1 MNDQSIPD
9 WVYETLRNDD
19 LRVYENS
26 NGKVIISQ
34 VSERHKED
42 IMTPQ
47 AIISF
52 LKSIKKKPVVMHP
65 RIFALGRH
73 VPKRD
78 VIAVLSERVE
88 VKTCLTCVHLGDN
101 QHCERIEC
109 QGFSGWDRGVRP

>member
-1 MNDQSIPD
+1 MNDHIIPD
-9 WVYETLRNDD
+9 WVYETLKNDD

-26 NGKVIISQ
+26 NGKVIITQ

-73 VPKRD
+73 VPKKD
-78 VIAVLSERVE
+78 VIAVLSERMKAISE
-88 VKTCLTCVHLGDN
+88 
-101 QHCERIEC
+101 EE
-109 QGFSGWDRGVRP
+109 

>member
-1 MNDQSIPD
+1 MSNHTIPD
-9 WVYETLRNDD
+9 WVYETLRNDN

-34 VSERHKED
+34 VSDRYKED

-47 AIISF
+47 AIIDY

-78 VIAVLSERVE
+78 VIAVLSERE
-88 VKTCLTCVHLGDN
+88 NSIITEESK
-101 QHCERIEC
+101 
-109 QGFSGWDRGVRP
+109 

>member
-1 MNDQSIPD
+1 MNDHTIPD

-34 VSERHKED
+34 VSEKYRED

-47 AIISF
+47 AIIDY
-52 LKSIKKKPVVMHP
+52 LKGVRKKPVVMHP

-78 VIAVLSERVE
+78 VIAVLSERSKAISE
-88 VKTCLTCVHLGDN
+88 
-101 QHCERIEC
+101 EE
-109 QGFSGWDRGVRP
+109 

>member
-1 MNDQSIPD
+1 MNNTVPE

-34 VSERHKED
+34 VSEKYRED

-47 AIISF
+47 AIIDY
-52 LKSIKKKPVVMHP
+52 LKGVRKKPVVMHP

-78 VIAVLSERVE
+78 VIAVLSERSKAISE
-88 VKTCLTCVHLGDN
+88 
-101 QHCERIEC
+101 EE
-109 QGFSGWDRGVRP
+109 

>member
-1 MNDQSIPD
+1 MSNHTIPD

-47 AIISF
+47 AIIDY
-52 LKSIKKKPVVMHP
+52 LKGIRKKPVVMHP
-65 RIFALGRH
+65 EDPFIGRH

-78 VIAVLSERVE
+78 VIAVLSERRKAISE
-88 VKTCLTCVHLGDN
+88 
-101 QHCERIEC
+101 EE
-109 QGFSGWDRGVRP
+109 